1 MSTPPAPLA
10 AADEFVLRDDL
21 VYLNHAAVAPW
32 PRRTAEA
39 VQRFAAENA
48 TEGARNYPR
57 WTEVEAALR
66 GQLRALLNAP
76 DSDDIALLKNTSEGL
91 SLIAYGL
98 TWAAGDNVVISDE
111 EFPSNRIVWE
121 SLRPHGVEVRE
132 ARLTDGASPEEAL
145 LHRIDGRTRLLAIS
159 SVQYAS
165 GRRMDL
171 TALGAACRERGIL
184 FCIDAIQ
191 SLGALPLDVQ
201 AVQADFVVAD
211 GHKWLLGP
219 EGLAVFY
226 CRAPLRERLH
236 LLQYG
241 WHMVEALG
249 DYDRRD
255 WQAARSARRF
265 ECGSPNMLGVHAL
278 HASLSLLLEIGMEE
292 ITHRVLANSGYLLGH
307 LAALPG
313 VELLTPASPER
324 HAGIVTFRHRDV
336 DGRRLWQDLSTR
348 GVVCAARGGGVRL
361 SPHFYTTPQQLDRAL
376 DWVSRCTAAPT
387 V

>member
-1 MSTPPAPLA
+1 MSTPPAPF
-10 AADEFVLRDDL
+10 AADEFVLHDDL

-32 PRRTAEA
+32 PRRTAET

-66 GQLRALLNAP
+66 EQLRVLLNAP

-121 SLRPHGVEVRE
+121 SLRPYGVEVRE
-132 ARLTDGASPEEAL
+132 ARLTDGISPEEAL

-165 GRRMDL
+165 GRCMDL

-226 CRAPLRERLH
+226 CRAPLREQLH

-265 ECGSPNMLGVHAL
+265 ECGSPNMLGIHAL

-292 ITHRVLANSGYLLGH
+292 ITRRVLANSGYLLEH

-336 DGRRLWQDLSTR
+336 DGRRLWQDLSTK

-361 SPHFYTTPQQLDRAL
+361 SPHFYTTSQKLDRAL
-376 DWVSRCTAAPT
+376 DWVSRCTAAPM